1 MTNLSV
7 DSRDTVLK
15 PTPSE
20 TKSELEP
27 LEVLITFTDG
37 ARFQFRILIPQSI
50 SDSDKSIT
58 QRDSELASWF
68 SAQAILPAHEFSRNG
83 HTPDLCVSESATFIN
98 MANVSQIREMP
109 R

>member
-20 TKSELEP
+20 IKSELEP
-27 LEVLITFTDG
+27 MEVLITFNDG

-50 SDSDKSIT
+50 SHCDKSIT
-58 QRDSELASWF
+58 QRSKSLASWF
-68 SAQAILPAHEFSRNG
+68 SQQAILPAHEFSRSG

>member
-7 DSRDTVLK
+7 DSRDTVAK
-15 PTPSE
+15 PMRSDIESE
-20 TKSELEP
+20 P
-27 LEVLITFTDG
+27 MEVLITFNDG
-37 ARFQFRILIPQSI
+37 ARFQFRILVPVSPTK
-50 SDSDKSIT
+50 SDT
-58 QRDSELASWF
+58 ELASWF
-68 SAQAILPAHEFSRNG
+68 SEQTIIPAHEFSRSG